1 MAKAAKKVPAKAK
14 APPEKTAT
22 TKLRLI
28 PKPGFR
34 EIPVKDL
41 KPWALQYRDFVDE
54 AALAELAQS
63 IKEVGVLQPIITRKG
78 SSAGHEVI
86 AGQRRWMAAKKAG
99 LSTIPCRT
107 YDGISDDA
115 AYELMLKENIDR
127 VDPHPLDEAD
137 AFLAYRKRWGG
148 TAEQI
153 AARFGKKVPY
163 VHERL
168 ALEHL
173 GEPARKAMLRGL
185 FGLGVAHAIAQVRD
199 PKLQEEA
206 TKQLTQNADANRP
219 VTVSVAREEV
229 KRRFMLRIV
238 NAPFDVKDAT
248 MPGGS
253 CDACPK
259 RSGNQGALFA
269 EAFGRDNMCTDARCW
284 DANLEEFWKRTK
296 AKAKESGIE
305 VLAGAEARS
314 LFAYPAATRIS
325 SRTWVD
331 LNEEAPELGH
341 GKSWLTVLGKQRE
354 AELEKRPGAIAIVRS
369 PAGTVHRVAQRS
381 EILKVAK
388 AHPRSSDPQILK
400 PKATKKGKTADAPVA
415 GQLRDRAARIALE
428 RLVAQGVPATKMLL
442 AAVRCQFMV
451 MDLIDDED
459 LPRVAKLLGL
469 DLAKDGENT
478 DAADVFAEKLSELNE
493 DGLAVAAFVIPA
505 WGSYG
510 LASDLEKHFGVTLT
524 DDVVDAARKELAAE
538 RAEKKSGGK
547 SKKAAPSP
555 EADDDEPEEG
565 DDE

>member
-14 APPEKTAT
+14 APPEKTTT

-78 SSAGHEVI
+78 SGAGHEVI

-206 TKQLTQNADANRP
+206 TKQLTQHADANRP

-238 NAPFDVKDAT
+238 NAPFDPKDAT

-269 EAFGRDNMCTDARCW
+269 EAFGRDNMCTDGACW
-284 DANLEEFWKRTK
+284 DRKLQEFWKRAS
-296 AKAKESGIE
+296 AKAKSEGTT
-305 VLAGAEARS
+305 VLSAAEAKE
-314 LFAYPAATRIS
+314 LFPYATATS
-325 SRTWVD
+325 VHSRTWVD
-331 LNEEAPELGH
+331 LNAESYELGQ
-341 GKSWLTVLGKQRE
+341 KSWLTVLGKQRE

-369 PAGTVHRVAQRS
+369 PAGTVHRVAQRA

-400 PKATKKGKTADAPVA
+400 PKATTKKGKSADAPVA
-415 GQLRDRAARIALE
+415 GQLRDRAAQIALE

-442 AAVRCQFMV
+442 AAARCQFMV

-469 DLAKDGENT
+469 DLTTDGENA

-538 RAEKKSGGK
+538 RTAKKAGGK
-547 SKKAAPSP
+547 ARKAAPSP
-555 EADDDEPEEG
+555 ESDDPEG
-565 DDE
+565 DDEG